1 MSPIP
6 GATAK
11 GRLANSPHMRVA
23 SADERAVLVVTSL
36 MGRPAPLRIWGFTTR
51 MYAIVRK
58 VEKPARSSTE
68 MLLPRSVMWKYLG
81 MGMRGVGVYKEGP

>member
-1 MSPIP
+1 
-6 GATAK
+6 
-11 GRLANSPHMRVA
+11 
-23 SADERAVLVVTSL
+23 
-36 MGRPAPLRIWGFTTR
+36 

>member
-1 MSPIP
+1 
-6 GATAK
+6 
-11 GRLANSPHMRVA
+11 MRVA

-51 MYAIVRK
+51 IYAIVRK

-81 MGMRGVGVYKEGP
+81 MREVGAMEGFGSTWAWA